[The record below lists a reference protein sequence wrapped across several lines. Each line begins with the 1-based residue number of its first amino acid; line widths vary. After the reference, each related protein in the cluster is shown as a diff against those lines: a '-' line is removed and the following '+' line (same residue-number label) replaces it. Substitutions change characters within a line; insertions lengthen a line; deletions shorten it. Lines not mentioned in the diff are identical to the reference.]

1 MNNKIITDSGLEM
14 LITQTGSGNKPKIGQ
29 YISIHYTIWLSN
41 ESFSSNFYYVGE
53 EGAEKYEKL
62 VTPDY
67 IDEIPKDQLVV
78 TTYEEDV
85 VNNEMKRPRDYRL
98 DDKELGLVEYDLISG
113 REIPWLLPEG
123 LKEALLDMN
132 EGDKRILNI
141 PPELGY
147 GKSGASSFRS
157 FFRYRVPPHS
167 WMRCEIELVKIYPEE
182 EVKKFT
188 KMKFRVKKRAEDMQL
203 QDKGQNTPN

>member
-29 YISIHYTIWLSN
+29 TIAIHYTIWLSN

-53 EGAEKYEKL
+53 EGAEKYSKL

-78 TTYEEDV
+78 TTYGEDV
-85 VNNEMKRPRDYRL
+85 VNNEMKRPRDYKL
-98 DDKELGLVEYDLISG
+98 LEEELIEFDKISG
-113 REIPWLLPEG
+113 RELNWLLPKG

-157 FFRYRVPPHS
+157 FFRYRVPPYS
-167 WMRCEIELVKIYPEE
+167 WMRCEIELVKVYSEE
-182 EVKKFT
+182 EVKKFA
-188 KMKFRVKKRAEDMQL
+188 KAKFRVKKRAEDMQV

>member
-29 YISIHYTIWLSN
+29 TIAIHYTIWLSN

-78 TTYEEDV
+78 TTYGEDV
-85 VNNEMKRPRDYRL
+85 VNNEMKRPRDYKL
-98 DDKELGLVEYDLISG
+98 LEEELIEFDKISG
-113 REIPWLLPEG
+113 RELNWLLPKG

-157 FFRYRVPPHS
+157 FFRYRVPPYS
-167 WMRCEIELVKIYPEE
+167 WIRCEVELVKVYSEE
-182 EVKKFT
+182 EVKKFA
-188 KMKFRVKKRAEDMQL
+188 KAKFRVKKRAEDMQV

>member
-67 IDEIPKDQLVV
+67 IDEIPEDQLVV
-78 TTYEEDV
+78 TTYGEDV

-98 DDKELGLVEYDLISG
+98 DDKELNYL
-113 REIPWLLPEG
+113 
-123 LKEALLDMN
+123 
-132 EGDKRILNI
+132 
-141 PPELGY
+141 
-147 GKSGASSFRS
+147 
-157 FFRYRVPPHS
+157 
-167 WMRCEIELVKIYPEE
+167 
-182 EVKKFT
+182 
-188 KMKFRVKKRAEDMQL
+188 
-203 QDKGQNTPN
+203 

>member
-29 YISIHYTIWLSN
+29 TIAIHYTIWLSN

-53 EGAEKYEKL
+53 EGAEKYAKL

-78 TTYEEDV
+78 TTYGEDV
-85 VNNEMKRPRDYRL
+85 VNNEMKRPRDYKL
-98 DDKELGLVEYDLISG
+98 LEEELIEFDKISG
-113 REIPWLLPEG
+113 RELNWLLPKG

-157 FFRYRVPPHS
+157 FFRYRVPPYS
-167 WMRCEIELVKIYPEE
+167 WMRCEIELVKVYSEE
-182 EVKKFT
+182 EVKKFA
-188 KMKFRVKKRAEDMQL
+188 KAKFRVKKRAEDMQV

>member
-29 YISIHYTIWLSN
+29 TIAIHYTIWLSN

-78 TTYEEDV
+78 TTYGEDV
-85 VNNEMKRPRDYRL
+85 VNNEMKRPRDYKL
-98 DDKELGLVEYDLISG
+98 LEEELIEFDKISG
-113 REIPWLLPEG
+113 RELNWLLPKG

-147 GKSGASSFRS
+147 GKSGASSFRA
-157 FFRYRVPPHS
+157 FFRYRVPPYS
-167 WMRCEIELVKIYPEE
+167 WMRCEVELVKVYSEE
-182 EVKKFT
+182 EVKKFA
-188 KMKFRVKKRAEDMQL
+188 KAKFRVKKRAEDMQV